1 MGNPRIATRRRGV
14 ALQLVVGLV
23 ALVAAGGAARAAGL
37 DLGPYRGKVV
47 YLDFWASW
55 CGPCRESFPW
65 LSALAREFGSGDLV
79 VIGVNVDKDRQRAQ
93 RFLEDTPAGFPIVYD
108 PDGQLAAAYKITGM
122 PSAVLIDRQGR
133 VRFQHVGFSTKKEEP
148 YENDLRTLLDEKA
161 P

>member
-1 MGNPRIATRRRGV
+1 MRNPRIAARWRGV
-14 ALQLVVGLV
+14 LPALVAALV
-23 ALVAAGGAARAAGL
+23 ALVPAGGAARAAGL

-65 LSALAREFGSGDLV
+65 LSALAREFGPGELV

-108 PDGQLAAAYKITGM
+108 PDGRLAAAYQITGM